1 MLASVILFIIVKL
14 LYKVLYKHMY
24 VVQVQLTEAGG
35 ETQQFTPARSVH
47 QQTRVCGIV
56 CALKTLL
63 GHEGH
68 L

>member
-1 MLASVILFIIVKL
+1 MFASVILFIIVKL
-14 LYKVLYKHMY
+14 LYKALYKHMY
-24 VVQVQLTEAGG
+24 VLQVQLTEAGG
-35 ETQQFTPARSVH
+35 ETLQFTPARSVH
-47 QQTRVCGIV
+47 HVCVCVIV